1 MQKLKSSPILFI
13 SLLLI
18 VIAIPLTLFLL
29 NQQQDI
35 RQKAA
40 GNADLTVTSFQL
52 TDAGGNVRTTFY
64 PDEDIYVRV
73 IIKNQGS
80 EQGLSADGVTISQ
93 IYSHS
98 PSPATFNSTSDVGIN
113 LRNGQFG
120 AGSQNTY
127 ESRITG
133 SNQSA
138 YTTVPYS
145 PTSSRKLSWRKSTA
159 NTYTARVLLNSNK
172 AVTETNYDNN
182 QATVTYTVA
191 PFSTSAED
199 GGATLTKPADFDNWP
214 CTVRTAANYPG
225 VTGCVQQIRDATAN
239 VKGKITNNTSSTIT
253 VALASYKAYLPYVAS
268 TCTKTECPD
277 EWKWSWTQTFF
288 RAKRYSLPAGKTVY
302 LSTSVPSCTWQ
313 ADVFVNGIPFSF
325 HPLIDTYSGNLRYI
339 DGWYH
344 FYPSY
349 NQSAATFCQPIIPTP
364 TATPTMTPT
373 SAPTPLPPTLTLGA
387 DPDIVSYNGSS
398 TLMWTSTNTT
408 SCTGT
413 NGWTG
418 TKSLSGNQS
427 TGPLTSAKTYTLTCI
442 GPGGSITQTTTVN
455 VMSPPTL
462 TPTPTPTRTPTPT
475 STPVPT
481 NTPMPTATPVPQATQ
496 FNVTAFMHGIGNSG
510 DNANPNSFTL
520 SNKNPVRQQRKA
532 VLEIFDANNNLILTK
547 EGILNYSATAGNFTG
562 IIDAGT
568 SLTAGVYT
576 VKVKT
581 PQYLKKLFPGFV
593 TVTPGQTL
601 SLATVTFVTGD
612 VVTDNALNILDYNV
626 IVGCYSDFAPA
637 ISCTAQQKLDADLT
651 DDGKVNQFD
660 YNLFLRDLTVQNG
673 E

>member
-1 MQKLKSSPILFI
+1 MIVTLLVF
-13 SLLLI
+13 LLI
-18 VIAIPLTLFLL
+18 LSVLVLIHEFGHYFVAKKLGIKVEEFGYGFPPRVWGKKIGETLYSINLL
-29 NQQQDI
+29 PIGGFVKLFGEDE
-35 RQKAA
+35 
-40 GNADLTVTSFQL
+40 
-52 TDAGGNVRTTFY
+52 AGGGRLDVKD
-64 PDEDIYVRV
+64 PGEKI
-73 IIKNQGS
+73 
-80 EQGLSADGVTISQ
+80 SAKDKKR
-93 IYSHS
+93 
-98 PSPATFNSTSDVGIN
+98 AF
-113 LRNGQFG
+113 F
-120 AGSQNTY
+120 
-127 ESRITG
+127 SRPVH
-133 SNQSA
+133 QRA
-138 YTTVPYS
+138 
-145 PTSSRKLSWRKSTA
+145 
-159 NTYTARVLLNSNK
+159 
-172 AVTETNYDNN
+172 AV
-182 QATVTYTVA
+182 V
-191 PFSTSAED
+191 
-199 GGATLTKPADFDNWP
+199 
-214 CTVRTAANYPG
+214 
-225 VTGCVQQIRDATAN
+225 
-239 VKGKITNNTSSTIT
+239 
-253 VALASYKAYLPYVAS
+253 
-268 TCTKTECPD
+268 
-277 EWKWSWTQTFF
+277 
-288 RAKRYSLPAGKTVY
+288 

-325 HPLIDTYSGNLRYI
+325 HPLIDTYSGDLRYI

-344 FYPSY
+344 FYPTY
-349 NQSAATFCQPIIPTP
+349 NQSASTFCQPIIPTP
-364 TATPTMTPT
+364 TSTPTMTPT
-373 SAPTPLPPTLTLGA
+373 SAPTPLPPTLTLSA

-532 VLEIFDANNNLILTK
+532 ILEIFDANNNLILTK
-547 EGILNYSATAGNFTG
+547 EGILNYSAIAGNFTG

-568 SLTAGVYT
+568 TLTAGVYT

>member
-1 MQKLKSSPILFI
+1 MILLGI
-13 SLLLI
+13 LGIILL
-18 VIAIPLTLFLL
+18 AIPLTVFL
-29 NQQQDI
+29 QQQRQDV

-40 GNADLTVTSFQL
+40 GNADLVISSFQL

-93 IYSHS
+93 IYSNASS
-98 PSPATFNSTSDVGIN
+98 PVAFNSLSDVGIN

-120 AGSQNTY
+120 AGAQYTY
-127 ESRITG
+127 ESRING
-133 SNQSA
+133 VNQNA

-145 PTSSRKLSWRKSTA
+145 TTSSRKYSWRKSSTT
-159 NTYTARVLLNSNK
+159 TYTARVLLNSNK

-182 QATVTYTVA
+182 QATVSYTIT
-191 PFSTSAED
+191 PFSTTAED
-199 GGATLTKPADFDNWP
+199 GGATLTKPSDFDKWP
-214 CTVRTAANYPG
+214 CAEKPATNFPG
-225 VTGCVQQIRDATAN
+225 VTGCVQQIRDTTTN

-325 HPLIDTYSGNLRYI
+325 HPLIDTYGGNIRYI

-344 FYPSY
+344 FYPNY
-349 NQSAATFCQPIIPTP
+349 TQSTAKYCTPVIPSPTPTSIPTP
-364 TATPTMTPT
+364 TF
-373 SAPTPLPPTLTLGA
+373 
-387 DPDIVSYNGSS
+387 
-398 TLMWTSTNTT
+398 
-408 SCTGT
+408 
-413 NGWTG
+413 
-418 TKSLSGNQS
+418 
-427 TGPLTSAKTYTLTCI
+427 
-442 GPGGSITQTTTVN
+442 
-455 VMSPPTL
+455 
-462 TPTPTPTRTPTPT
+462 TPTPTRTPTPT

-481 NTPMPTATPVPQATQ
+481 NTPIPTATPVPQATK
-496 FNVTAFMHGIGNSG
+496 FNITAFMHGIGNSG
-510 DNANPNSFTL
+510 DNANPNSFSL
-520 SNKNPVRQQRKA
+520 SNKNPVRQQRNA
-532 VLEIFDANNNLILTK
+532 VVEIYDANNTLVLTK
-547 EGILNYSATAGNFTG
+547 DGLLTYNAGSGNFTG
-562 IIDAGT
+562 LIDAGT
-568 SLTAGVYT
+568 TLTQGTYI
-576 VKVKT
+576 VKVKSH
-581 PQYLKKLFPGFV
+581 QYLRKLFPGFF
-593 TVTPGQTL
+593 TITPGDSVTL
-601 SLATVTFVTGD
+601 PTVTFVTGD

-637 ISCTAQQKLDADLT
+637 VSCTPQQKLDADLT